1 MAIQDKV
8 KKEDLD
14 KMITKKV
21 EEKVEEVMAAKE
33 MEKEEKV
40 ARKLISDKVE
50 QILNKILDEEVRF
63 MFLQGIFSLQCDL
76 TEDDLGKKYYA
87 WYSDDSKW
95 NIKRIIKRLKQ
106 SKAKVT
112 ETNVKIPT
120 VDFAAYCNKSEVM
133 EYMAEEV
140 YKGIESYNTY
150 AKQVLD
156 SNDVLNYEF
165 IKEILICKYHYF
177 KDLQECIESCSYK
190 DKKVTITIEKDWY
203 SNSINR
209 IQIEAPV
216 DMTNVEKY

>member
-21 EEKVEEVMAAKE
+21 EEVMAAKE
-33 MEKEEKV
+33 VKEEEKV
-40 ARKLISDKVE
+40 VRKLISDKVE

-140 YKGIESYNTY
+140 YKGIESYNAY

-190 DKKVTITIEKDWY
+190 DKKVTITIDKDWY